1 MRRDQHQNRD
11 SGDPSGCGD
20 VVTLHRSRPHD
31 AEDVLKTADPDSA
44 AVDGTQACFVEQ
56 RHHVA
61 RIDVAMAVE
70 VPQEAALVQR
80 LRKIDDK
87 HAASRL
93 EHAADLARA
102 LLAHFAR
109 QVMEHQRAQHRI
121 EPSVGER
128 QGLGD
133 GVIESHVYSS
143 PCRLPRCSRDH
154 LGRRVDAE
162 DLARRAD
169 LALRGKAKAS
179 RSAPYIQYRLTR

>member
-44 AVDGTQACFVEQ
+44 AVDGTQAGFVEQ
-56 RHHVA
+56 RPHVA

-87 HAASRL
+87 RAAQCSTRPVVPGGSRDDVVIAACQRRL
-93 EHAADLARA
+93 EPTNCE
-102 LLAHFAR
+102 
-109 QVMEHQRAQHRI
+109 EHTN
-121 EPSVGER
+121 
-128 QGLGD
+128 
-133 GVIESHVYSS
+133 
-143 PCRLPRCSRDH
+143 
-154 LGRRVDAE
+154 
-162 DLARRAD
+162 
-169 LALRGKAKAS
+169 S
-179 RSAPYIQYRLTR
+179 RSAKPDIRRQSSGNG